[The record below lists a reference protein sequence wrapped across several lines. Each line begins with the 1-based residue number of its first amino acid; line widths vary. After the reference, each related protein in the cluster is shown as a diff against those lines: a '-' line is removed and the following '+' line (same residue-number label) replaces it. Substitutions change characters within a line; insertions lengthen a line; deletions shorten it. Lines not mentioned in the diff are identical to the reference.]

1 MRPSRNSVF
10 ALALVGLAVVAAP
23 SQASDA
29 PTEPEAAQTVVL
41 LHGLARSAKSM
52 RRMASSLESTGYAV
66 CNIDYPSTEH
76 AIEVLAKDHVLP
88 TIETCA
94 ADAEQVHFVT
104 HSMGGIIV
112 RYLAT
117 LDTAPAI
124 GRVVMLGPPNSGS
137 EVVDRI
143 GDWAAFNALN
153 GPAGQ
158 QLGTDAES
166 LPNQLGPATFEVGV
180 IAGRRSIN
188 WINSTMIDGRDDG
201 KVSVKSAQLEGMAD
215 FLILPVT
222 HPMMMRSRRVIRET
236 QHFLQHGKFGA
247 KAE

>member
-1 MRPSRNSVF
+1 MQPSRSR
-10 ALALVGLAVVAAP
+10 ALGLALVGLALVAAP
-23 SQASDA
+23 TQAS
-29 PTEPEAAQTVVL
+29 EPPAQPEVGGTVVL

-66 CNIDYPSTEH
+66 CNIDYPSTDH

-88 TIETCA
+88 AIETCV
-94 ADAEQVHFVT
+94 ADAEPVHFVT

-117 LDTAPAI
+117 LDTAPVI
-124 GRVVMLGPPNSGS
+124 GRVVMLGPPNAGS

-143 GDWAAFNALN
+143 GDWAAFDKLN

-247 KAE
+247 EGE

>member
-1 MRPSRNSVF
+1 MRPSRNR
-10 ALALVGLAVVAAP
+10 ALALALAGVAIVTAP

-29 PTEPEAAQTVVL
+29 PTETQAAETVVL

-52 RRMASSLESTGYAV
+52 RRMASSLESSGYAV
-66 CNIDYPSTEH
+66 CNVDYPSTDH
-76 AIEVLAKDHVLP
+76 AIEVLAKEYVLP
-88 TIETCA
+88 EIEACA
-94 ADAEQVHFVT
+94 TEAPQVHFVT

-117 LDTAPAI
+117 LDMAPAI
-124 GRVVMLGPPNSGS
+124 GRVVMLGPPNAGS

-166 LPNQLGPATFEVGV
+166 LPNQLGPATFELGV

-215 FLILPVT
+215 FLVLPVT

-236 QHFLQHGKFGA
+236 QHFLQHGEFGA
-247 KAE
+247 EAK